1 MKLNREVAQEIRE
14 IIERPALEDY
24 VWVGLIGVRFDKVP
38 YEIGSV
44 LPESK
49 AFFPTEDSD
58 VREFPAYSSEEY
70 NELPGMGGTST
81 WSINEILR
89 LLERNPNGC
98 DFVIGATS
106 VFLCSCPVHRVLR
119 FEYKQIQHWLTAQQ
133 HEPTQH

>member
-24 VWVGLIGVRFDKVP
+24 VWDGLIGVRFDKVP

-58 VREFPAYSSEEY
+58 VRDFPAYSSEEY
-70 NELPGMGGTST
+70 EELPGMGGTST

-98 DFVIGATS
+98 ELKDTHCHVVVAESYAMPDVMDDGE
-106 VFLCSCPVHRVLR
+106 RVLIDPVVIA
-119 FEYKQIQHWLTAQQ
+119 KLS
-133 HEPTQH
+133 

>member
-1 MKLNREVAQEIRE
+1 MIFSKSFKSNSGLISL
-14 IIERPALEDY
+14 ERPALEDY
-24 VWVGLIGVRFDKVP
+24 LWDGLIGVRFDKVP

-58 VREFPAYSSEEY
+58 VREFPVYGSEEY
-70 NELPGMGGTST
+70 EELPGMGGTNT

-98 DFVIGATS
+98 ELKDTHCHVVVAESYAMPDVMDDGE
-106 VFLCSCPVHRVLR
+106 RVLIDPVVIA
-119 FEYKQIQHWLTAQQ
+119 KLS
-133 HEPTQH
+133 